1 MVAGEQYIQ
10 GYALYR
16 DPILPLRTKTISD
29 LNPTIMYENRN
40 GGSLLEKAN
49 LLKIEQL
56 ENTIKERTKWKMT
69 CYAVSEFDSSCDPL
83 KSFVS
88 PLFFIYNLGIQER
101 LYDEVYTLGD
111 LTQE

>member
-1 MVAGEQYIQ
+1 
-10 GYALYR
+10 
-16 DPILPLRTKTISD
+16 
-29 LNPTIMYENRN
+29 
-40 GGSLLEKAN
+40 
-49 LLKIEQL
+49 
-56 ENTIKERTKWKMT
+56 MT

-111 LTQE
+111 LT